1 MVEWN
6 QKPVVDKRH
15 FRPGRY
21 YSDIDW
27 NDFAQ
32 AVNEFQKMIEEWY
45 VKPAEVLRKASPHFG
60 FPIMALNCVLI
71 DTLSQYYCGEKSS
84 SPKTFKDFVRSELPA
99 FKVKLRRP
107 VPYKYKRRD
116 KKLKDYA
123 DVLYHC
129 FRCGIMHEAHIPPC
143 AMMNRSKRAV
153 VTSHLSGYYAAYS
166 DGSKC
171 PSVNIDPHR
180 LLKSVKAVLSSYV
193 AQLLDSNPRFEPRR
207 ANFRKKFKAS
217 FGIDIGHSFSL

>member
-6 QKPVVDKRH
+6 QKPVMDKRH

-45 VKPAEVLRKASPHFG
+45 VKPAEALKSQSPHFG

-71 DTLSQYYCGEKSS
+71 DTLSQYYYGQKSS
-84 SPKTFKDFVRSELPA
+84 SRRTFKRFVQSKFPA
-99 FKVKLRRP
+99 FKVALRRP
-107 VPYKYKRRD
+107 IPYKHKGKD
-116 KKLKDYA
+116 KELSDYA

-129 FRCGIMHEAHIPPC
+129 IRCGIMHEAHIPPC
-143 AMMNRSKRAV
+143 AMMNRSRRAV
-153 VTSHLSGYYAAYS
+153 VTSHLSGYAAYS

-180 LLKSVKAVLSSYV
+180 LLESVKAVLSSYV
-193 AQLLDSNPRFEPRR
+193 AQLVDSNPKFEPRR
-207 ANFRKKFKAS
+207 AKFRKKFKAS
-217 FGIDIGHSFSL
+217 FGIDIGHSLSL